1 MVGTG
6 ADRDAPEPV
15 LFIIF
20 KGIHSILAR
29 MDMSGT
35 QATTVPSTDLL
46 ERAERVLAK
55 RWVPFAVNLLVL
67 VFVVYALAQ
76 GTWRLVAPSNT
87 SRESAGASMPENS
100 GDYNVQTLLTAN
112 LFGQAAPA
120 AKAAPVA
127 LEAIPLSSL
136 SLVLTGVMVTPAGS
150 YALIS
155 ADGAPEAPFTIG
167 QEISANVSLY
177 AVYSDRA
184 LIQRGATIE
193 SLMLK
198 DTTQGLSNGS
208 IVSPNRIASRP
219 PVQRSGSNTFNV
231 DREQLTQQMQT
242 PEFLTQALMVPNAGG
257 GFLVREI
264 QPGSVYEKL
273 GLKVGDVI
281 NTVNGQPVNSV
292 EDVMRLYSQFGTA
305 SNVQIDV
312 RRAGRNESLQYNLQ

>member
-1 MVGTG
+1 
-6 ADRDAPEPV
+6 
-15 LFIIF
+15 
-20 KGIHSILAR
+20 
-29 MDMSGT
+29 MDLSGT
-35 QATTVPSTDLL
+35 QTSSAGAMPPAPML
-46 ERAERVLAK
+46 ERVEQLLAH
-55 RWVPFAVNLLVL
+55 RWVPRLINLSVLVL
-67 VFVVYALAQ
+67 LSYGLAQ
-76 GTWRLVAPSNT
+76 GTWRLFVPATGTGAPAT
-87 SRESAGASMPENS
+87 GAAEDPGE
-100 GDYNVQTLLTAN
+100 YKLQALLAAN

-120 AKAAPVA
+120 AKPAVA

-150 YALIS
+150 FALIS
-155 ADGAPEAPFTIG
+155 ADGGPEAPFTVG

-184 LIQRGATIE
+184 LIRRGAAVE

-198 DTTQGLSNGS
+198 DSTQSLSNGS
-208 IVSPNRIASRP
+208 VVAPRRAARGPEI
-219 PVQRSGSNTFNV
+219 QRNGNNTFTV

-273 GLKVGDVI
+273 GLRVGDVI
-281 NTVNGQPVNSV
+281 QSVNGQPVNSV
-292 EDVMRLYSQFGTA
+292 EDVMRLYAQFGSA

-312 RRAGRNESLQYNLQ
+312 RRGGRNESLVYNLQ

>member
-1 MVGTG
+1 
-6 ADRDAPEPV
+6 
-15 LFIIF
+15 
-20 KGIHSILAR
+20 

-35 QATTVPSTDLL
+35 SASAITSGDLF
-46 ERAERVLAK
+46 ERTERLLAR
-55 RWVPFAVNLLVL
+55 RWVPATVNLVVLVL
-67 VFVVYALAQ
+67 VAYGLAQ

-87 SRESAGASMPENS
+87 SGASSRTSAMDGA
-100 GDYNVQTLLTAN
+100 GDYNIQTLLSAN
-112 LFGQAAPA
+112 LFGQPAPS

-150 YALIS
+150 FALIS
-155 ADGAPEAPFTIG
+155 ADGGPEAPFTIG

-184 LIQRGATIE
+184 LIRRGAAIE

-198 DTTQGLSNGS
+198 DTSQGSTSGS
-208 IVSPNRIASRP
+208 FVTPSRATSHAP
-219 PVQRSGSNTFNV
+219 TVQRSGTNTFNV

-281 NTVNGQPVNSV
+281 NSVNGQPVNSV
-292 EDVMRLYSQFGTA
+292 EDVMRLYSQFGSAT
-305 SNVQIDV
+305 NVQIDV
-312 RRAGRNESLQYNLQ
+312 RRAGRNESLTYNLQ

>member
-1 MVGTG
+1 
-6 ADRDAPEPV
+6 
-15 LFIIF
+15 
-20 KGIHSILAR
+20 

-35 QATTVPSTDLL
+35 QAATAPSTDLL
-46 ERAERVLAK
+46 ERVERILAK
-55 RWVPFAVNLLVL
+55 RWVPAAVNLLVL
-67 VFVVYALAQ
+67 ALVVYALAQ
-76 GTWRLVAPSNT
+76 GTWRLVSPSNT
-87 SRESAGASMPENS
+87 APVSARGSMPDNP

-120 AKAAPVA
+120 AKATAVA

-150 YALIS
+150 FALIS
-155 ADGAPEAPFTIG
+155 ADGGPEAPFKIG

-177 AVYSDRA
+177 AVYADRA
-184 LIQRGATIE
+184 LIQRGAAIE

-198 DTTQGLSNGS
+198 DTTQGLANGS
-208 IVSPNRIASRP
+208 IIAPTRAAARP
-219 PVQRSGSNTFNV
+219 PVQRNSANTFTV
-231 DREQLTQQMQT
+231 DRDQLTQQMQT

-292 EDVMRLYSQFGTA
+292 EDVMRLYSQFGSA

-312 RRAGRNESLQYNLQ
+312 RRAGRNESLQYNLR